1 MQINEETVKK
11 VAKIARIPLEEQEVR
26 QFAKEFESIL
36 SHFSKIEKVKTENN
50 IISPL
55 STKNIFREDEIEP
68 SLQKAEI
75 LKNTKNQEGD
85 FFVSP
90 KIK

>member
-1 MQINEETVKK
+1 
-11 VAKIARIPLEEQEVR
+11 
-26 QFAKEFESIL
+26 
-36 SHFSKIEKVKTENN
+36 VKTENN

-75 LKNTKNQEGD
+75 FKNTKNQEGD

>member
-36 SHFSKIEKVKTENN
+36 SHFSKIE
-50 IISPL
+50 
-55 STKNIFREDEIEP
+55 
-68 SLQKAEI
+68 
-75 LKNTKNQEGD
+75 
-85 FFVSP
+85 
-90 KIK
+90 